1 MNDFGTDTLRA
12 ALAERSD
19 PAVQQHWQRY
29 LKGEAE
35 FIGVPMAGVRAT
47 VTQFWR
53 DGLAGVNGEQ
63 QRRIFAAWAAQP
75 YTEERLAA
83 VLLIAERLADDL
95 VDDDLAMLAQ
105 PLSSGT
111 FADWNIVDWYSTKA
125 LAKFVAGGDRNR
137 RCSDVLAW
145 ANSDQLW
152 QRRAAVVS
160 FVPHAQQPRDFLP
173 DLPEQL
179 LPACDGNIQAST
191 ERFAHTGVGWLLRE
205 MSTAEPDLVA
215 DYVASHPELSAEA
228 RRMATAKLRPGPYRR
243 R

>member
-1 MNDFGTDTLRA
+1 MNEFGTDALRA

-19 PAVQQHWQRY
+19 PAVQKHWQRY
-29 LKGEAE
+29 LKGEAD

-47 VTQFWR
+47 VTQFWHN
-53 DGLAGVNGEQ
+53 GLVDAGVEQ
-63 QRRIFAAWAAQP
+63 QRQVFSAWAAQP

-83 VLLIAERLADDL
+83 VLLLAERLANE
-95 VDDDLAMLAQ
+95 VTDDDLAMLAQ
-105 PLSSGT
+105 PLSSGA

-125 LAKFVAGGDRNR
+125 LAKFVAGGDREQR
-137 RCSDVLAW
+137 SDAVLSW

-160 FVPHAQQPRDFLP
+160 FVPHAQQPRDFLT
-173 DLPEQL
+173 DLPEKL
-179 LPACDGNIQAST
+179 LLACDGNIQASV

-205 MSTAEPDLVA
+205 MSLAEPDLVTE
-215 DYVASHPELSAEA
+215 YVTGHPELSAEA

>member
-1 MNDFGTDTLRA
+1 M
-12 ALAERSD
+12 SIYS
-19 PAVQQHWQRY
+19 Y
-29 LKGEAE
+29 LKGEAD

-47 VTQFWR
+47 VTHFWR
-53 DGLAGVNGEQ
+53 EGLADVNSEQ
-63 QRRIFAAWAAQP
+63 QRRIFSAWAAQP

-83 VLLIAERLADDL
+83 VLLLAERLADEL
-95 VDDDLAMLAQ
+95 ANDDLAMLAQ
-105 PLSSGT
+105 PLSSGI

-125 LAKFVAGGDRNR
+125 LSKFVAGGDRKR
-137 RCSDVLAW
+137 RSSDVLAW

-173 DLPEQL
+173 DLPERL

-191 ERFAHTGVGWLLRE
+191 GRFAHTGVGWLLRE
-205 MSTAEPDLVA
+205 MSIAEPDLVTE
-215 DYVASHPELSAEA
+215 YVASYSELSAEA
-228 RRMATAKLRPGPYRR
+228 RRIATAKLRPGPYRR

>member
-1 MNDFGTDTLRA
+1 MDEFGTGALRA
-12 ALAERSD
+12 ALVERSN
-19 PAVQQHWQRY
+19 PAVEQHWRRY
-29 LKGEAE
+29 LKGQAE

-53 DGLAGVNGEQ
+53 DGLAEANGDQ
-63 QRRIFAAWAAQP
+63 QRDVFSEWAAQP

-83 VLLIAERLADDL
+83 VLLIAEHLTDEL
-95 VDDDLAMLAQ
+95 TDDDLTRLAH

-125 LAKFVAGGDRNR
+125 LSKFVAGDDREQR
-137 RCSDVLAW
+137 SRDVLAW
-145 ANSDQLW
+145 ADSDQLW

-160 FVPHAQQPRDFLP
+160 FVPHAQQPRDFLT
-173 DLPEQL
+173 DLPEL
-179 LPACDGNIQAST
+179 LQPACDGNIQSSSD
-191 ERFAHTGVGWLLRE
+191 RFAHTSVGWLLRE
-205 MSTAEPDLVA
+205 LSTAEPDLVL
-215 DYVASHPELSAEA
+215 DYVANHPELTAEA